1 MDAFDRRLSAQTARA
16 QLLQRMR
23 AEREKSG
30 REQVPRGH
38 KEGLASAVSQ
48 PRDIHAERGP
58 PNAFQRAQSLCGA
71 QQRGR
76 LLSGA
81 GSHRRPPP
89 HAHA

>member
-1 MDAFDRRLSAQTARA
+1 MDAFDRCFSAKATRA

-23 AEREKSG
+23 AEREESG
-30 REQVPRGH
+30 RDQVPRGH
-38 KEGLASAVSQ
+38 KEGFASTISQ

-81 GSHRRPPP
+81 GSHRRSPP